1 MNVKN
6 GMSDRYKDE
15 LIETGLNI
23 GHIRRKRGLTQE
35 QLAEKVG
42 ISTGY
47 LGQIE
52 APNMATNIS
61 LSTLFAI
68 ADSLGVSADRLIH
81 FDNI

>member
-6 GMSDRYKDE
+6 DISDRFKDE

-68 ADSLGVSADRLIH
+68 AEALEVPAHKLLVFESI
-81 FDNI
+81 